1 MPTLESSNA
10 SSIKRCSRPA
20 LSGRLFRTARRLSA
34 TATASV
40 YILRRAGV
48 SSGIMKTKFRNQ
60 FAVTVLA
67 VLSVCSL
74 ASFASAQE
82 PTKAI
87 AVLHSASGS
96 QVAGTVTFTKV
107 GDTVQ
112 VVADITGL
120 TPGKHGFHIHE
131 FGDCSAADASSA
143 GGHFNPMKKPHGAP
157 DAAERHAGDL
167 GNLEADSTGKAHLEL
182 KDSMLKLSGEN
193 CIMGRGVIVHEKV
206 DDWSQP
212 TGNAGGRLACGVIG
226 VAKP

>member
-1 MPTLESSNA
+1 MKSKSFKPFNVVALIAIALTLTLGNA
-10 SSIKRCSRPA
+10 
-20 LSGRLFRTARRLSA
+20 F
-34 TATASV
+34 
-40 YILRRAGV
+40 
-48 SSGIMKTKFRNQ
+48 
-60 FAVTVLA
+60 
-67 VLSVCSL
+67 
-74 ASFASAQE
+74 AQE
-82 PTKAI
+82 TTKAI

-96 QVAGTVTFTKV
+96 QVAGTVTFTKT

-143 GGHFNPMKKPHGAP
+143 GSHFNPMKKPHGAP
-157 DAAERHAGDL
+157 DAAEHHAGDL

-193 CIMGRGVIVHEKV
+193 SILGRGVIVHEKV

-212 TGNAGGRLACGVIG
+212 TGNAGGRQACGVIG

>member
-1 MPTLESSNA
+1 
-10 SSIKRCSRPA
+10 
-20 LSGRLFRTARRLSA
+20 
-34 TATASV
+34 
-40 YILRRAGV
+40 
-48 SSGIMKTKFRNQ
+48 MKSKSFT
-60 FAVTVLA
+60 LA
-67 VLSVCSL
+67 VLSVIAL
-74 ASFASAQE
+74 TLTLGNAFAQE
-82 PTKAI
+82 TKKAV

-96 QVAGTVTFTKV
+96 QVMGTVTFTQV

-120 TPGKHGFHIHE
+120 TPGKHAFHIHE

-157 DAAERHAGDL
+157 DNPERHEGDM

-193 CIMGRGVIVHEKV
+193 SILGRGVIVHEKV

-212 TGNAGGRLACGVIG
+212 TGNAGGRQACGVIG
-226 VAKP
+226 VVKP

>member
-1 MPTLESSNA
+1 MKNKSFTPLNVVLPIAIALVFTL
-10 SSIKRCSRPA
+10 
-20 LSGRLFRTARRLSA
+20 GSA
-34 TATASV
+34 
-40 YILRRAGV
+40 
-48 SSGIMKTKFRNQ
+48 F
-60 FAVTVLA
+60 
-67 VLSVCSL
+67 
-74 ASFASAQE
+74 AQE

-96 QVAGTVTFTKV
+96 QVTGTVTFTKM

-167 GNLEADSTGKAHLEL
+167 GNIEADSTGKAHLEL
-182 KDSMLKLSGEN
+182 KDDMLKLSGEN
-193 CIMGRGVIVHEKV
+193 SILGRGVIVHEKV

-212 TGNAGGRLACGVIG
+212 TGNAGSRQACGVIG